1 MVFGM
6 SKTEHS
12 NTSTRVLSGGIQA
25 SDLHLLKQVDK
36 TDVLLQNR
44 HDFSLKVKQIA
55 TFCCD
60 QRACVD
66 SFTVLGIE
74 T

>member
-1 MVFGM
+1 M
-6 SKTEHS
+6 
-12 NTSTRVLSGGIQA
+12 STRMLSGGIQA

-60 QRACVD
+60 QSACVD
-66 SFTVLGIE
+66 SFTVLSIE